1 MRQELFDLTS
11 DFEKTLRDDDDD
23 DDLQTDEQQSSN
35 STNAGRQMH
44 ALSDI
49 ISPPNPTVRLFFLT
63 RFVSQNYLLKINTE
77 TTKNIDEKIH
87 QSTQIIKTTN
97 CKTCATYKTK
107 TSKSTSNVKLIY
119 NKQNFLFL
127 IFFFFVK

>member
-23 DDLQTDEQQSSN
+23 DLQIDEQQSSN

-63 RFVSQNYLLKINTE
+63 RFVSQNNL
-77 TTKNIDEKIH
+77 
-87 QSTQIIKTTN
+87 
-97 CKTCATYKTK
+97 
-107 TSKSTSNVKLIY
+107 
-119 NKQNFLFL
+119 
-127 IFFFFVK
+127 